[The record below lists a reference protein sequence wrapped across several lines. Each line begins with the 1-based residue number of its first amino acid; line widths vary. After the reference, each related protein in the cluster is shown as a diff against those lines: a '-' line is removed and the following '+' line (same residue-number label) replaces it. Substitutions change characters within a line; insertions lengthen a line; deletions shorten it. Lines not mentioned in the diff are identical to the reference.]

1 MPRLPRFSVPL
12 CTVLALV
19 SLAAG
24 ARQAQAELPRVA
36 SMHLCSDQLLLA
48 LAAPEQIASL
58 SYLSSDPLYSPIA
71 AQVQGFHLNRGQ
83 AEELLPLQPDLVLT
97 GAFSTLLAAQLLE
110 RQGLRVERLPVANSI
125 TELLAQ
131 IRHAGTLLDR
141 SAAAAQMASAL
152 QQQIHA
158 DVARLQPRLAGK
170 RAAFYSSN
178 GFSYGQGTLQHDFI
192 QSLGMHNSAAGISG
206 VAQLPLEQLLREAPD
221 YLFLD
226 RAPQDEAP
234 LAHAL
239 LQHPA
244 FTALQ
249 HRLRFIVLPDTLFQC
264 ASPLFV
270 DAYEQLEAQ
279 LP

>member
-1 MPRLPRFSVPL
+1 MTCRLP
-12 CTVLALV
+12 LALPAL
-19 SLAAG
+19 SCLLWLLAPAAG
-24 ARQAQAELPRVA
+24 AALPRVA

-48 LAAPEQIASL
+48 LAQPEQIASL
-58 SYLSSDPLYSPIA
+58 SYLAADPQYSPVA
-71 AQVQGFHLNRGQ
+71 AAAQGFHLNHGQ

-110 RQGLRVERLPVANSI
+110 RQGLRVERLAVVTSI
-125 TELLAQ
+125 AGQLQQ
-131 IRHAGTLLDR
+131 IREVGALLQR
-141 SAAAAQMASAL
+141 SGDAAALAAAL
-152 QQQIHA
+152 QQQIGQETA
-158 DVARLQPRLAGK
+158 ALRPRLAGK

-178 GFSYGQGTLQHDFI
+178 GFSYGRGTLQHDFI
-192 QSLGMHNSAAGISG
+192 LSLGMHNSAAGIEG
-206 VAQLPLEQLLREAPD
+206 VAQLPLERLLRETPD

-244 FTALQ
+244 FAALQ
-249 HRLRFIVLPDTLFQC
+249 PRLQFIVLPDALFQC

-270 DAYEQLEAQ
+270 TAYRQLGAQ

>member
-1 MPRLPRFSVPL
+1 MPDLPRVSALFLPL
-12 CTVLALV
+12 LL
-19 SLAAG
+19 SLAPH
-24 ARQAQAELPRVA
+24 AQAELPRVA

-71 AQVQGFHLNRGQ
+71 GQVQGFHLNHGQ
-83 AEELLPLQPDLVLT
+83 AEELLPLQPELVLT

-110 RQGLRVERLPVANSI
+110 RQGLRVERLEVATSVAAQ
-125 TELLAQ
+125 LAQ
-131 IRHAGTLLDR
+131 IHQVGQWLGRAEWAEQV
-141 SAAAAQMASAL
+141 AAAM
-152 QQQIHA
+152 QQQINT
-158 DVARLQPRLAGK
+158 RLAHLRPRLAGK

-178 GFSYGQGTLQHDFI
+178 GFSYGLDTLQHDFI
-192 QSLGMHNSAAGISG
+192 TSLGMHNSAVHISG
-206 VAQLPLEQLLREAPD
+206 VAPLPLEQLLRELPD

-244 FTALQ
+244 FAALQ
-249 HRLRFIVLPDTLFQC
+249 DRLQFIVLPDTLFQC

-270 DAYEQLEAQ
+270 DAYERLEAQ